1 MKPGRN
7 WMHMETELF
16 REHEKRGRRWL
27 FRADSLLG
35 HDMHLYQRYLEKARL
50 RLRGALRLAC
60 PLPCS
65 RLLPATGSF
74 IPVHRLTSSLVE
86 YASGAQTIARVLT
99 TDTCEQRLRRAL

>member
-1 MKPGRN
+1 
-7 WMHMETELF
+7 MHMETELF

-60 PLPCS
+60 PVVPPA
-65 RLLPATGSF
+65 LLPTAPGYGILPS

-99 TDTCEQRLRRAL
+99 TSDTCEQRLRRAL